1 MAQKK
6 IIYQIGFNVD
16 NSNLK
21 ALETELNRI
30 GNMSLKQLQII
41 DKNQTQQDLNE
52 IKRDAEALG
61 RALQDS
67 YNPKID
73 SINLNKFNKSL
84 NESGTNIQKLGASF
98 QKVGESGIQ
107 SFRNLSAE
115 LLTAKKEIKQTS
127 KLLDSMAT
135 TFSNTVK
142 WSISSSVL
150 NTFTGSIQK
159 AWSYAQKLDTSLND
173 IRIVTGKSS
182 DEMERFAKNAN
193 KAAKALGAST
203 TNYTNAALIYYQ
215 QGLGETDVAARA
227 NVTVKAANVTGQSA
241 TEVSEQLTAVWNGY
255 KVVAEEAELYVDKL
269 AAVAATTAADLEE
282 LSTGMSKVAS
292 AASTMGVDIDQLSAQ
307 LSTIVSVTR
316 QDANA
321 VGTALKTIF
330 ARMGDLKID
339 GVDEF
344 GVSLG
349 DVSGQLQQ
357 MGINVL
363 DQQGNLRDMGTVI
376 EEVAAKWDT
385 WTDAQQQAAAVAM
398 AGKRQYNNLI
408 ALFENWDMYESA
420 LSTSKGAAG
429 TLQKQQETYLDSL
442 EAKFNKIG
450 ASAERVYDALFD
462 SDSMKELLDGV
473 AELVDGFGSFIESV
487 GGGGNLLLMLGSIG
501 ARVFKNQIGEGLN
514 NFIANLGVM
523 KKNLDENK
531 ARLDVI
537 SQYKDFLK
545 DPYGKDKDVISKMVA
560 IREQELKYAK
570 YLTEEEKAQLELNI
584 KQTAELAKREDN
596 IEDAYK
602 KAQGFYK
609 QNFGKEAD
617 ENAERSSAK
626 RDTATKA
633 ADKIRGKADEI
644 YDEKE
649 IHSLFARMEAAKKAN
664 LETKK
669 GQDAINDAIKAEEE
683 IRKRINEL
691 TSSNIALKEGQ
702 KSKLIE
708 LNKLASQGQLSEKE
722 YADLMKEI
730 SEYYYDQADVLEQH
744 KKILEDIKKSQE
756 NITNSNKTIFDSKN
770 IKMFAHSMV
779 ETASATGSLASAWI
793 SLANIGKIWDNDSL
807 SGAEKFQQTITSL
820 VSSTGMLINGLQ
832 QGKKAFVGMAAA
844 IGIND
849 VGILKLLKSNAK
861 LLITDK
867 ALDIEKTKAIA
878 KRLIEAKAIDMTEKE
893 LEELN
898 AEKLKETLLDKIKE
912 KESSVKSDRELT
924 FKNVGNFV
932 KNNKAFAGFIKI
944 AGIVAAVLIALGNIK
959 KAFEKSEDIGKD
971 FLESSNEGAAT
982 LAQSLE
988 NVRSR
993 INDIQQSF
1001 SQLDEK
1007 NKTLDDL
1014 VIGTEEWQ
1022 TALADV
1028 NNQVL
1033 ELIDKYPELASEIE
1047 TVNGQLIISAQAR
1060 EELLEKENERL
1071 ATAQRASLLAGNT
1084 VLTAQNNMTIKQ
1096 GANEALGW
1104 DPFNNG
1110 SDLTQP
1116 AVMAGTSVSGIA
1128 AGAYL
1133 GGLLGT
1139 TVGPIGT
1146 AIGAVAGAVIGG
1158 VFGTVIND
1166 AIEKDQNEDYR
1177 EAVDAVNK
1185 YGNTIF
1191 QSEAEFTEIL
1201 QKETSLTKSQIK
1213 ALWENKEELKNNSEK
1228 IDANTKA
1235 LLVKQGVVV
1244 DDYLGRT
1251 SDTYSSSDEK
1261 TKAAIKNIIAEES
1274 VVTKEIASKR
1284 TVLGSS
1290 ESEKLLSKYL
1300 AVDDWFF
1307 NKPFDTKIDTAAEV
1321 EALLKDY
1328 VATTGEEY
1336 ATYDFDKKTQ
1346 AITLKDAK
1354 GNVITSFSVGT
1365 ALNTIANDSQMKE
1378 VATENN
1384 VVTIEENLKKLE
1396 NKFGTG
1402 IYDFFA
1408 NGNLSALNQSQFAAF
1423 ANVTSV
1429 RDVEYL
1435 LKSRGIDIKSLGF
1448 DNAEDL
1454 FTAIQ
1459 KNVSDYKTELQNITN
1474 TASNYGFSIDGFDQY
1489 SLNLQKKI
1497 STAFREAYRLAGKEG
1512 IGALNDLIAN
1522 SDLTEEQINTI
1533 LETFNSTDFTDSE
1546 AVSGLLNTLENLG
1559 IETDSLGESWDKFL
1573 NRVNS
1578 GTQQWINNT
1587 NKVLSNIAYIRDNI
1601 ENVKMG
1607 DLVSDEEYKE
1617 MLKINPAVAK
1627 YFIKTAGGMIA
1638 IANGSEIGNTLKSQ
1652 YKDVTGLKQYYTGVR
1667 NAVGT
1672 AEGDSGLTS
1681 QQLATATA
1689 IANHLSNNTDV
1700 AKIASA
1706 LGLVGFEGNEV
1717 NDAGY
1722 LKTLLD
1728 RANNGDA
1735 DAIEDL
1741 QNIVLAVNQ
1750 AKLNNANGL
1759 YDDDAIAEEFAT
1771 SLASSWDEAR
1781 AAFTDTSSE
1790 SYKKAKT
1797 YWENQL
1803 LQQLGYSSNIMNMS
1817 MTDLENS
1824 VIAMRELEKD
1834 YLTEISAKIEKLN
1847 VEADRLVGKRKVQA
1861 LREGIQLA
1869 QDESTITSRQ
1879 AEIAQKAFQNEISN
1893 NENIIDGEGN
1903 FDLDKFFEYYDT
1915 LTTDEDRATADKILE
1930 KYQKVLDLEN
1940 QAIEAAYK
1948 IIDAQIEAFNYQIEL
1963 TEKLLKFSR
1972 DMMQLD
1978 LDFSN
1983 FKDGFAAFEDSV
1995 VDRFNSLVTQ
2005 FTWGAEDFNAI
2016 MDRVDNEY
2024 AKAMS
2029 SYAYAS
2035 FISAGYDKLPELYQE
2050 RDKLISQKKESDS
2063 RLAEIES
2070 PFGSVQKEYDENK
2083 KDTETKKGQLD
2094 EAQNALKTAKNEQ
2107 KKRNEDLDYVLNLYH
2122 KAYAYSDII
2131 EDPYRKISW
2140 AGASRTQV
2148 FSQAALD
2155 AWKENLPL
2163 NHEEFQYTFE
2173 DLISTLTGGTNDITR
2188 VVGAGERSLLIEF
2201 AQYFDTRLATS
2212 LKQVFAAWD
2221 EKVAADDDV
2230 VMAESKL
2237 ATANNAYNTSLN
2249 ATNKSQAEV
2258 DYYTEIYEEAL
2269 ENAFDD
2275 SSLTHVLEEI
2285 ATTEAQ
2291 YNAIVALVKRSYAN
2305 PFIDAETGAF
2315 DMTAFTDA
2323 IEGDFEKAQEIVNSM
2338 KDTITEMYQLYLDSQ
2353 KEILDLY
2360 NQQIDKVNKISNLI
2374 KGSINLSKI
2383 FGLETS
2389 EYYSNLTA
2397 NAAASYDYANRAI
2410 KPLLVEYS
2418 KLIALE
2424 NSGEKINNQM
2434 KDAVVNALAEAGEGA
2449 VAAAESWIQAVA
2461 DEFEAKLT
2469 KAINDSLGEDVAKAS
2484 EEWELALSL
2493 DDRTLDEVNTAY
2505 ALNQLERKYQTSID
2519 SMDSVTAQTK
2529 LRNVMR
2535 EQLDILKEKDRLSQ
2549 YEIDRA
2555 NAVYELTLRQIAL
2568 EEARQTANKMKLTR
2582 DAMGNYSYQYVVDED
2597 QIAKAEEE
2605 LAAAEN
2611 NLYNLDKERNKSLV
2625 SEYYST
2631 MTQANSQIVEAMR
2644 AGDTERAE
2652 ALREHYFGPN
2662 GLLRAIGTELG
2673 IATENYEKMGE
2684 MLGKEDWISK
2694 YSEVSQQILN
2704 SDWNTLAA
2712 SIEDIFNGEKG
2723 AVTIMQEIQT
2733 SVTSLLSGSN
2743 GLPAIQAVIQDSQLS
2758 AIELATKVGEIQ
2770 GTTTALLATIPTY
2783 IEALNG
2789 ENGVESFVG
2798 KLKEEMSEYET
2809 WYKNNVSSEN
2819 LSQINALKS
2828 NTAQLLS
2835 TTAQIEILS
2844 ENTEI
2849 LQSAIANWKP
2859 NFDNG
2864 SGTEE
2869 TNL

>member
-6 IIYQIGFNVD
+6 IVYQIGFNVD

-52 IKRDAEALG
+52 IKKDAEALG

-84 NESGTNIQKLGASF
+84 NESGTSIQKLGISF

-115 LLTAKKEIKQTS
+115 LLTTKKEIKQTS

-215 QGLGETDVAARA
+215 QGLGEADVAARA

-241 TEVSEQLTAVWNGY
+241 AEVSEQLTAVWNGY

-376 EEVAAKWDT
+376 EEVAEKWNT

-420 LSTSKGAAG
+420 LNTSKGAAG

-473 AELVDGFGSFIESV
+473 AELVDGFGSFIESI

-617 ENAERSSAK
+617 ENAERSSTK
-626 RDTATKA
+626 RDTTTKA

-649 IHSLFARMEAAKKAN
+649 IHSLFATMEAAKKAN

-669 GQDAINDAIKAEEE
+669 GQDAINNAVKAEEE

-730 SEYYYDQADVLEQH
+730 SEYYYDQADILEQH

-756 NITNSNKTIFDSKN
+756 NVANSSKTIFDSKN

-779 ETASATGSLASAWI
+779 ETASATGSLVSAWI

-849 VGILKLLKSNAK
+849 IGILKLLKSNAK

-924 FKNVGNFV
+924 FKNVGNFI

-944 AGIVAAVLIALGNIK
+944 AGIVAAVLIALNNIK

-1116 AVMAGTSVSGIA
+1116 AIMASTSVRGIA
-1128 AGAYL
+1128 VGATL
-1133 GGLLGT
+1133 GS
-1139 TVGPIGT
+1139 VAGPIGT

-1158 VFGTVIND
+1158 AFGTVIND
-1166 AIEKDQNEDYR
+1166 VIEKDQNEDYR

-1235 LLVKQGVVV
+1235 LLVKQRVVV

-1251 SDTYSSSDEK
+1251 SDTYSSADEK
-1261 TKAAIKNIIAEES
+1261 TKAAINSIITKKS
-1274 VVTKEIASKR
+1274 VVTEEIASKR

-1328 VATTGEEY
+1328 VAATGEEY
-1336 ATYDFDKKTQ
+1336 ATYDFDKKAQ

-1354 GNVITSFSVGT
+1354 GNVISSFSVGT

-1459 KNVSDYKTELQNITN
+1459 KSVSDYKTELQNITN

-1489 SLNLQKKI
+1489 SLNIQKKI
-1497 STAFREAYRLAGKEG
+1497 STAFREAYRLAGQEG
-1512 IGALNDLIAN
+1512 IGALNDLISD

-1533 LETFNSTDFTDSE
+1533 LETFNSIDFTDSE
-1546 AVSGLLNTLENLG
+1546 AVSGLLNTLEDLG

-1587 NKVLSNIAYIRDNI
+1587 DKVLSNIAYIRDNI

-1607 DLVSDEEYKE
+1607 DLVSDTEYKE

-1638 IANGSEIGNTLKSQ
+1638 IANGSEIGNILKNQ
-1652 YKDVTGLKQYYTGVR
+1652 YKDLTGLKQYYTGVR

-1700 AKIASA
+1700 VKIASA
-1706 LGLVGFEGNEV
+1706 LGLVGFEGNEAQ
-1717 NDAGY
+1717 DEGY
-1722 LKTLLD
+1722 IQTLLE
-1728 RANNGDA
+1728 RVNNGDA
-1735 DAIEDL
+1735 NAIEDL
-1741 QNIVLAVNQ
+1741 QNIILAVNQ

-1759 YDDDAIAEEFAT
+1759 YSDDTIAEEFAT
-1771 SLASSWDEAR
+1771 SLASSWEEAQ

-1834 YLTEISAKIEKLN
+1834 YLTDISAKIEKLN
-1847 VEADRLVGKRKVQA
+1847 IEADKLIGQRRIEA
-1861 LREGIQLA
+1861 LKKGISLA
-1869 QDESTITSRQ
+1869 QDESIITSRQ
-1879 AEIAQKAFQNEISN
+1879 AAIAREAFQNEIKN
-1893 NENIIDGEGN
+1893 NENIIDKEGN

-1930 KYQKVLDLEN
+1930 NYQKVLDLEN

-1972 DMMQLD
+1972 DMSQLS
-1978 LDFSN
+1978 FN
-1983 FKDGFAAFEDSV
+1983 FDNFNGFAAFEDSV
-1995 VDRFNSLVTQ
+1995 ADRFNSLEEEYNFNSTKIQLLFNRMDGVYEDTIQ
-2005 FTWGAEDFNAI
+2005 SFKTLENLNDYVAEKKLIETKYEDEVA
-2016 MDRVDNEY
+2016 EK
-2024 AKAMS
+2024 AKRDSLLSQQSDAQKAKITAERNKTKAENNKKT
-2029 SYAYAS
+2029 YNN
-2035 FISAGYDKLPELYQE
+2035 LYQAYSQSLFEKLTTAYSKAGASAYMPKTVNDLQSSLGSLSSTE
-2050 RDKLISQKKESDS
+2050 RDAQLSFYE
-2063 RLAEIES
+2063 AA
-2070 PFGSVQKEYDENK
+2070 FGSDMATMAKSWFEY
-2083 KDTETKKGQLD
+2083 LD
-2094 EAQNALKTAKNEQ
+2094 LKTAADNEFYLSEAEYN
-2107 KKRNEDLDYVLNLYH
+2107 KADNLVNNLDDEIKSLDTKLLN
-2122 KAYAYSDII
+2122 
-2131 EDPYRKISW
+2131 R
-2140 AGASRTQV
+2140 
-2148 FSQAALD
+2148 
-2155 AWKENLPL
+2155 
-2163 NHEEFQYTFE
+2163 
-2173 DLISTLTGGTNDITR
+2173 
-2188 VVGAGERSLLIEF
+2188 
-2201 AQYFDTRLATS
+2201 
-2212 LKQVFAAWD
+2212 
-2221 EKVAADDDV
+2221 
-2230 VMAESKL
+2230 
-2237 ATANNAYNTSLN
+2237 
-2249 ATNKSQAEV
+2249 
-2258 DYYTEIYEEAL
+2258 
-2269 ENAFDD
+2269 D
-2275 SSLTHVLEEI
+2275 SSSDLEEI
-2285 ATTEAQ
+2285 NEKIASAEK
-2291 YNAIVALVKRSYAN
+2291 IAN
-2305 PFIDAETGAF
+2305 PFIDVKTRTF
-2315 DMTAFTDA
+2315 DMVAFTDA
-2323 IEGDFEKAQEIVNSM
+2323 IEGDFEKAQEILNSM
-2338 KDTITEMYQLYLDSQ
+2338 KDTITEMYQLYIDSQ

-2360 NQQIDKVNKISNLI
+2360 NQQIDKVNKINSLI

-2397 NAAASYDYANRAI
+2397 NAAASYAYANNAI
-2410 KPLLVEYS
+2410 EP
-2418 KLIALE
+2418 LIAEYAKLVALE
-2424 NSGEKINNQM
+2424 ESGEEVNSQM
-2434 KDAVVNALAEAGEGA
+2434 KDAVANALAEAGEGA

-2469 KAINDSLGEDVAKAS
+2469 NAINESLGTDVTKAS

-2493 DDRTLDEVNTAY
+2493 DERNLDEINTAY
-2505 ALNQLERKYQTSID
+2505 EVSQLERKYQVSLD
-2519 SMDSVTAQTK
+2519 SMDSITAQNK
-2529 LRNVMR
+2529 LKNVMK

-2555 NAVYELTLRQIAL
+2555 NAVYELTLKQIAL
-2568 EEARQTANKMKLTR
+2568 EEAQQAKNKMKLTR
-2582 DAMGNYSYQYVVDED
+2582 DAMGNYSYQYVADVDAV
-2597 QIAKAEEE
+2597 AKAEEE

-2611 NLYNLDKERNKSLV
+2611 SLYNLDKERNKSLV

-2652 ALREHYFGPN
+2652 ALKEHYFGDN

-2684 MLGKEDWISK
+2684 ALGSSGWVSK
-2694 YSEVSQQILN
+2694 YSEASQQILN
-2704 SDWNTLAA
+2704 SNWDALAS
-2712 SIEDIFNGEKG
+2712 SIETIFYGGEG
-2723 AVTIMQEIQT
+2723 AITVMEGIKT
-2733 SVTSLLSGSN
+2733 SVTSLLSGEY
-2743 GLPAIQAVIQDSQLS
+2743 GLPAIQAIIQDTQAGS
-2758 AIELATKVGEIQ
+2758 IELAEKVEEIQ
-2770 GTTTALLATIPTY
+2770 ETTTALLATIPLY
-2783 IEALNG
+2783 INALTG
-2789 ENGVESFVG
+2789 ADGVEGFVN
-2798 KLKEEMSEYET
+2798 KLKTEMSEYEA
-2809 WYKNNVSSEN
+2809 WYKDNVSTEN
-2819 LSQINALKS
+2819 LAQINALKG
-2828 NTAQLLS
+2828 NTAQLLDATDKIETLS
-2835 TTAQIEILS
+2835 TNAAA
-2844 ENTEI
+2844 
-2849 LQSAIANWKP
+2849 LQSTIANWKP

-2864 SGTEE
+2864 SGLDNGGANSGSHVLDQELDS
-2869 TNL
+2869 N